1 MLMMARFFTQLINI
15 KGTHIMAENLKT
27 IAADFAIKTLSEALD
42 EAVKLYESSPGKKLD
57 PLLIA
62 ILKEF
67 IKRHGPLLV
76 HAALGDLKMA
86 QVRDV
91 FVGLA
96 DTMGVATNSQWIDCG
111 VALFELGVTGMEWT
125 SNTIKVSRVSSL
137 AATTGIGLPAATTA
151 TLATALFGVLMTT
164 KDAVDAATKCNQAIS
179 SKSVNERR
187 PPAVINRRGYN
198 LGQIST
204 GFFSTPSFG
213 VDMVCR

>member
-1 MLMMARFFTQLINI
+1 MA
-15 KGTHIMAENLKT
+15 GNLKT
-27 IAADFAIKTLSEALD
+27 IAADAAIKTLSEALD
-42 EAVKLYESSPGKKLD
+42 EAVKFYESTPGKKLD

-76 HAALGDLKMA
+76 HAALGDLDIRH
-86 QVRDV
+86 VRDV

-96 DTMGVATNSQWIDCG
+96 DTMGVATNRQWIDCG

-125 SNTIKVSRVSSL
+125 SNTIKVSKASSL
-137 AATTGIGLPAATTA
+137 AAATGIGLPVATTA
-151 TLATALFGVLMTT
+151 TLATALFGVFMTT
-164 KDAVDAATKCNQAIS
+164 KDAIDAAAKCNQEIS

-187 PPAVINRRGYN
+187 PSAVINKRGYN

-204 GFFSTPSFG
+204 GFFSSPSFG